1 MTNIAIFASGGGT
14 NAENL
19 FQYFNNDKRVKIKL
33 VVTNNEKAGV
43 IERAERYKKMSN

>member
-19 FQYFNNDKRVKIKL
+19 FQYFNNEAIFS
-33 VVTNNEKAGV
+33 TGV
-43 IERAERYKKMSN
+43 LKFKKE